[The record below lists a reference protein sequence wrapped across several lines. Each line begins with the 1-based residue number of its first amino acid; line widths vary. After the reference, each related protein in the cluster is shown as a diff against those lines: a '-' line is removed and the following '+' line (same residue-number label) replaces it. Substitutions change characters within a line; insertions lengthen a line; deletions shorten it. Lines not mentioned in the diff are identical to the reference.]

1 MRAGVLHERAAV
13 SAADDPLLSTPR
25 IMRPTLLAALLLVA
39 ALAASPAVA
48 QWSLHSPP
56 GYYPGD
62 RDGWRQLGWGND
74 GRFRYS
80 FYGRPGYWTAGCF
93 GCGTWRIDN
102 TYSGYQECGV
112 CSTWLDGRGCTQ
124 VPSGACSASG
134 VPSWCLPCQYW
145 TSSAGCINA
154 DGCTQSGASTGVS
167 TSGGGTVFYSSNN
180 GGGVATSSG
189 NGAAWVGNGAASA
202 SSGGGGGTGA
212 WAGPGGASAWP
223 GK

>member
-1 MRAGVLHERAAV
+1 
-13 SAADDPLLSTPR
+13 
-25 IMRPTLLAALLLVA
+25 MRPTLLAALLLVA

-48 QWSLHSPP
+48 QWTLRSPP

-62 RDGWRQLGWGND
+62 RDGWTQLGWGND

-93 GCGTWRIDN
+93 GCGTWKIDN
-102 TYSGYQECGV
+102 TYSGFQECGPCAV
-112 CSTWLDGRGCTQ
+112 WLDGRGCTQ
-124 VPSGACSASG
+124 VTSGACSAGG
-134 VPSWCLPCQYW
+134 VPSWCGPCQFW
-145 TSSAGCINA
+145 TESNGCVTA
-154 DGCTQSGASTGVS
+154 DGCGSQFGSAAGAS
-167 TSGGGTVFYSSNN
+167 TSGGGTVFYTSSN

-202 SSGGGGGTGA
+202 SSGGGGGAGA